1 MLVNGGEN
9 VYPTEVE
16 NVLFLHPAIL
26 EAAVIGV
33 PDEKWGETVTPVV
46 VLKEDHKATEEEII
60 VFCRGNIP
68 RYKAPKSVN
77 FIHELPKTGS
87 GKIYKKGLR
96 DQYWED
102 KGKRG
107 S

>member
-1 MLVNGGEN
+1 MLVTGGEN

-16 NVLFLHPAIL
+16 
-26 EAAVIGV
+26 
-33 PDEKWGETVTPVV
+33 
-46 VLKEDHKATEEEII
+46 II
-60 VFCRGNIP
+60 TFCRENIL

-77 FIHELPKTGS
+77 FIDELPKTGS

-102 KGKRG
+102 KGKKG
-107 S
+107 LLIKMTEKGDAEPEDQSENQYQGFWVLPP